1 VAGAAFDL
9 LDRSATGIFHI
20 ATRSSTTRFE
30 MGLEICDVFRLPKEL
45 LTATRLAD
53 ADLKA
58 PRPSDSSLDVGK
70 VERFLDMRSPTF
82 REALED
88 MRDTE

>member
-1 VAGAAFDL
+1 
-9 LDRSATGIFHI
+9 
-20 ATRSSTTRFE
+20 